1 MTPAS
6 PKPSMRAKSIAV
18 TGADGMLGTELV
30 KQLRRMEGVRLFPLT
45 IKDVDITDLIAV
57 RDRLRALRP
66 DILIHTAAFTQVDT
80 AEKEPLTAFMVNAEG
95 TKNLAFFCRD
105 LGIEMVH
112 ISTDYVFDGE
122 KGKPYVE
129 KDRTCPINTYG
140 RTKELAEQYVQGLLD
155 RYKIIRTSWLNGLG
169 GPYPRNFIETILR
182 IAKQK
187 NSLSVVDDQI
197 GCPTFTFD
205 LARCLIL
212 LLETPESGIFH
223 ITNSECCSWHEL
235 ASEIIRVSGLAGVEV
250 NPIKTSQFRSLARRP
265 KFSVLRNK
273 RLEEM
278 GFDPLPTWREGL
290 REYFRR
296 RRLREKAMLTPPPLD
311 QESLV

>member
-129 KDRTCPINTYG
+129 KDRTCPISTYG
-140 RTKELAEQYVQGLLD
+140 RTKELAEQYVQGLRD
-155 RYKIIRTSWLNGLG
+155 RY
-169 GPYPRNFIETILR
+169 
-182 IAKQK
+182 
-187 NSLSVVDDQI
+187 
-197 GCPTFTFD
+197 
-205 LARCLIL
+205 
-212 LLETPESGIFH
+212 
-223 ITNSECCSWHEL
+223 
-235 ASEIIRVSGLAGVEV
+235 
-250 NPIKTSQFRSLARRP
+250 
-265 KFSVLRNK
+265 
-273 RLEEM
+273 
-278 GFDPLPTWREGL
+278 
-290 REYFRR
+290 
-296 RRLREKAMLTPPPLD
+296 
-311 QESLV
+311 